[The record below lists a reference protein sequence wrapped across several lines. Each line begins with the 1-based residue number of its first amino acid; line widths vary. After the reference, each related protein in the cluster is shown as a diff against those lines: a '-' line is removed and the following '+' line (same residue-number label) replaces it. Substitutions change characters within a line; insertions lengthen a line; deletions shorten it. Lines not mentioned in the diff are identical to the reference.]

1 MFPVL
6 TTTCVAQLTKEDDW
20 GTGVGAP
27 TSLSSSIGSLLE
39 KPILMSVL
47 VLSTL
52 LVSCN
57 EAVVSTGA
65 H

>member
-27 TSLSSSIGSLLE
+27 TSLSSSIGSLE

-47 VLSTL
+47 VMSTL